1 MDMILWRTAEAE
13 ENSHDLARKLTA
25 KGKKQCERVAGW
37 LDQRLPAR
45 FTVLSSPALRAQQT
59 AQSLGI
65 PVKPENALA
74 PRFSRPR
81 PGRPIRDWSSSWRI
95 SRT

>member
-37 LDQRLPAR
+37 LDQRLPA
-45 FTVLSSPALRAQQT
+45 FHRARVRRY
-59 AQSLGI
+59 AGL
-65 PVKPENALA
+65 
-74 PRFSRPR
+74 
-81 PGRPIRDWSSSWRI
+81 
-95 SRT
+95 